1 MVNLVIVSHS
11 AQLGEGVGALA
22 RQMLMGDGCK
32 IAIAAGIDDPENPI
46 GTDPIKVMEAIESVA
61 DTDHVLVMM
70 DIGSALLSAETALEL
85 LDPAIAAKVR
95 LCAAPLV
102 EGTLAATVSAAAGAD
117 IERVICDAMNAL
129 DAKCEQLGL
138 PSPSAAK
145 PTSAEFAPDA
155 DAHSVAIV
163 VKNPNGI
170 HVRPASRLV
179 SALSGFNAN
188 MWLEK
193 NGKCVVPD
201 SLNQI
206 ALLQVRCNDT
216 LRLIAKGEQ
225 AEDALAAFK
234 QLAAE
239 NFGESLEPAHAD
251 TVVTKVPSQVTGTA
265 FCYTPFSPQ
274 VSQQPIASLQ
284 IEQQRLRVAIQSTLN
299 DLSELTALAEERY
312 SADIAA
318 IFSGHHTLLDDP
330 DLFDMACDL
339 MRETQCSAAW
349 AWHHVLSD
357 LSQQYL
363 QLDDPYLQARY
374 IDIEDLLSR
383 SLQYLTGETA
393 QIPAFIRPTI
403 LVAEVIYPSTVLQL
417 DPKTIKGICLRD
429 GSEAS
434 HPAIIAR
441 AMGLC
446 WLCQQ
451 GEAIES
457 ITMGDTLTLDSVAQ
471 RITRAG

>member
-32 IAIAAGIDDPENPI
+32 LAIAAGIDDPENPI

-85 LDPAIAAKVR
+85 LDPDIAAKVR

-102 EGTLAATVSAAAGAD
+102 EGTLAATVSASAGAD
-117 IERVICDAMNAL
+117 IEQVIRDAMHAL

-145 PTSAEFAPDA
+145 SASAALSPDT
-155 DAHSVAIV
+155 DARSIAVV

-179 SALSGFNAN
+179 STLSGFNAD

-206 ALLQVRCNDT
+206 TLLQVRCNDT

-239 NFGESLEPAHAD
+239 NFGESLAPTQAKNVA
-251 TVVTKVPSQVTGTA
+251 TQVPSRVTGTVI
-265 FCYTPFSPQ
+265 FYTPFSPEI
-274 VSQQPIASLQ
+274 SPQPAASLQ
-284 IEQQRLRVAIQSTLN
+284 AEQQRLQAAIQSTLN
-299 DLSELTALAEERY
+299 DLSELTALAEEKY

-330 DLFDMACDL
+330 ELFDMACDV
-339 MRETQCSAAW
+339 MREKQCSAAC
-349 AWHHVLSD
+349 AWQQVLSE

-383 SLQYLTGETA
+383 SLQHLTGATA
-393 QIPAFIRPTI
+393 QIPTFSHPTI
-403 LVAEVIYPSTVLQL
+403 LVADVIYPSTVLQL
-417 DPKTIKGICLRD
+417 DPLTIKGICLRA

-441 AMGLC
+441 EMGLC
-446 WLCQQ
+446 WMCQL
-451 GEAIES
+451 GE
-457 ITMGDTLTLDSVAQ
+457 TLDSIKTGDTVTLDCVAH
-471 RITRAG
+471 RITHTG

>member
-32 IAIAAGIDDPENPI
+32 LAIAAGIDDPENPI

-85 LDPAIAAKVR
+85 LAPDIAAKVR

-117 IERVICDAMNAL
+117 IDQVIRDAMHAL

-145 PTSAEFAPDA
+145 SASAEPSPDT
-155 DAHSVAIV
+155 DARSIAIV

-179 SALSGFNAN
+179 STLSGFNAD

-239 NFGESLEPAHAD
+239 NFGESLAPTQAKNVA
-251 TVVTKVPSQVTGTA
+251 TQVPSRVTGTV
-265 FCYTPFSPQ
+265 FFYTPFSPEI
-274 VSQQPIASLQ
+274 SPQPAASLQ
-284 IEQQRLRVAIQSTLN
+284 AEQQRLQAAIQSTLN
-299 DLSELTALAEERY
+299 DLSELTALAEEKY

-330 DLFDMACDL
+330 ELFDMACDV
-339 MRETQCSAAW
+339 MREKQCSAAC
-349 AWHHVLSD
+349 AWQQVLSE

-383 SLQYLTGETA
+383 SLQHLTGATA
-393 QIPAFIRPTI
+393 QIPTFSHPTI
-403 LVAEVIYPSTVLQL
+403 LVADVIYPSTVLQL
-417 DPKTIKGICLRD
+417 DPLTIKGICLRA

-441 AMGLC
+441 EMGLC
-446 WLCQQ
+446 WMCQL
-451 GEAIES
+451 GE
-457 ITMGDTLTLDSVAQ
+457 TLDSIKTGDTVTLDCVAH
-471 RITRAG
+471 RITHTG

>member
-32 IAIAAGIDDPENPI
+32 LAIAAGIDDPENPI

-85 LDPAIAAKVR
+85 LDPGIAAKVR

-117 IERVICDAMNAL
+117 IERVIRDAMNAL

-145 PTSAEFAPDA
+145 STSAEHSPDT
-155 DAHSVAIV
+155 DARSIAIV

-179 SALSGFNAN
+179 STLSGFNAE

-239 NFGESLEPAHAD
+239 NFGESLEPTQAKNAA
-251 TVVTKVPSQVTGTA
+251 TQVPSRATGTV
-265 FCYTPFSPQ
+265 FCYAPFSHEI
-274 VSQQPIASLQ
+274 SQQPAASLQ
-284 IEQQRLRVAIQSTLN
+284 TEQQRLQAAIQSTLN
-299 DLSELTALAEERY
+299 DLSELTALAEEKY

-330 DLFDMACDL
+330 ELFDMACDV
-339 MRETQCSAAW
+339 MREKQCSAAW
-349 AWHHVLSD
+349 AWQQVLSE

-383 SLQYLTGETA
+383 SLQHLTGVTA
-393 QIPAFIRPTI
+393 QIPTFTRPTI
-403 LVAEVIYPSTVLQL
+403 LVADVIYPSTVLQL
-417 DPKTIKGICLRD
+417 DPLTIKGICLRA

-434 HPAIIAR
+434 HPAIIAHE
-441 AMGLC
+441 MGLC
-446 WLCQQ
+446 WMCQQ
-451 GEAIES
+451 GETLDS
-457 ITMGDTLTLDSVAQ
+457 IKMGDTLTLDCVAH
-471 RITRAG
+471 RINHTG

>member
-11 AQLGEGVGALA
+11 AQLGEGVGVLA

-85 LDPAIAAKVR
+85 LDPNIAAKVR

-117 IERVICDAMNAL
+117 IDRVIRDAMNAL

-145 PTSAEFAPDA
+145 PTSAELSPDA
-155 DAHSVAIV
+155 DARSVAIV

-179 SALSGFNAN
+179 SALSGFNAD

-239 NFGESLEPAHAD
+239 NFGESLEPAHTDNKA
-251 TVVTKVPSQVTGTA
+251 TLAPSKVTGTA
-265 FCYTPFSPQ
+265 FCHTPFSPKVNPQ
-274 VSQQPIASLQ
+274 SAASLQ
-284 IEQQRLRVAIQSTLN
+284 AEQQRLQTAIQSTLN
-299 DLSELTALAEERY
+299 DLSKLTALAEERY
-312 SADIAA
+312 SADVAA

-330 DLFDMACDL
+330 ELFEMACDV
-339 MRETQCSAAW
+339 MREKQCSAAW
-349 AWHHVLSD
+349 AWHQVLSD

-383 SLQYLTGETA
+383 SLQHLTGESA
-393 QIPAFIRPTI
+393 QIPAFLRPTI
-403 LVAEVIYPSTVLQL
+403 LVADVIYPSTVLQL

-441 AMGLC
+441 EMGLC
-446 WLCQQ
+446 WMCQQ
-451 GEAIES
+451 GAALDS
-457 ITMGDTLTLDSVAQ
+457 IKMGDTLTIDCVAQ
-471 RITRAG
+471 RITRAN

>member
-32 IAIAAGIDDPENPI
+32 LAIAAGIDDPENPI

-117 IERVICDAMNAL
+117 IERVIKDAMNAL
-129 DAKCEQLGL
+129 DAKYEQLGL
-138 PSPSAAK
+138 PSSSPEKTAPAALSA
-145 PTSAEFAPDA
+145 DA
-155 DAHSVAIV
+155 DARSVAVV

-170 HVRPASRLV
+170 HVRPASKLV
-179 SALSGFNAN
+179 STLSVFNAD
-188 MWLEK
+188 MLLEK

-225 AEDALAAFK
+225 ADDALAAFQ

-239 NFGESLEPAHAD
+239 NFGETIEKPHAD
-251 TVVTKVPSQVTGTA
+251 KLAHSTPSRVTGMA
-265 FCYTPFSPQ
+265 FCYTPFSPEIPCHATANMQ
-274 VSQQPIASLQ
+274 E
-284 IEQQRLRVAIQSTLN
+284 EQQQLKVAIRKTLD
-299 DLSELTALAEERY
+299 DLSFLTALAEEKY

-330 DLFDMACDL
+330 ELYDMACDL
-339 MRETQCSAAW
+339 MREKQCSAGYAW
-349 AWHHVLSD
+349 QNVLND
-357 LSQQYL
+357 LRQQYL

-383 SLQYLTGETA
+383 SLRHLTGEHA
-393 QIPAFIRPTI
+393 QIPTFVRPTI
-403 LVAEVIYPSTVLQL
+403 LVADAIYPSTVLQL
-417 DPKTIKGICLRD
+417 DPLTVKGICLRD
-429 GSEAS
+429 GSETS
-434 HPAIIAR
+434 HSAIIAR
-441 AMGLC
+441 EMGIC
-446 WLCQQ
+446 CICQQ
-451 GEAIES
+451 GEALDAIQ
-457 ITMGDTLTLDSVAQ
+457 TGNTLTLDCVAN
-471 RITRAG
+471 RLFFVN

>member
-32 IAIAAGIDDPENPI
+32 LAIAAGIDDPENPI

-70 DIGSALLSAETALEL
+70 DIGSALLSAETALDL

-117 IERVICDAMNAL
+117 IDRVINDAMNAL
-129 DAKCEQLGL
+129 DAKREQLGL
-138 PSPSAAK
+138 PSSSVAK
-145 PTSAEFAPDA
+145 TAPAELSPDA
-155 DAHSVAIV
+155 DARSVAV
-163 VKNPNGI
+163 TVKNPNGI

-179 SALSGFNAN
+179 STLSGFDAD

-225 AEDALAAFK
+225 ADAALAAFK

-239 NFGESLEPAHAD
+239 NFGESVEEARAESVAVPVPALA
-251 TVVTKVPSQVTGTA
+251 TGTA
-265 FCYTPFSPQ
+265 FCYTPFSPEVTHRPAADVQ
-274 VSQQPIASLQ
+274 N
-284 IEQQRLRVAIQSTLN
+284 EQQRLKAAIQRTLD
-299 DLSELTALAEERY
+299 DLSDLTALAEEKY

-330 DLFDMACDL
+330 ELFDMACDL
-339 MRETQCSAAW
+339 MRDEQCSAAY
-349 AWHHVLSD
+349 AWHNVLSD

-383 SLQYLTGETA
+383 TLQHLTGESA
-393 QIPAFIRPTI
+393 HIPAFIRPTI
-403 LVAEVIYPSTVLQL
+403 LVADVIYPSTVLQL
-417 DPKTIKGICLRD
+417 DPLTIKGICLRA

-434 HPAIIAR
+434 HSAIIAR
-441 AMGLC
+441 EMGLC
-446 WLCQQ
+446 WVCQQ
-451 GEAIES
+451 GETLDAIK
-457 ITMGDTLTLDSVAQ
+457 MGDALTLDGTANRVILAV
-471 RITRAG
+471 

>member
-32 IAIAAGIDDPENPI
+32 LAIAAGIDDPENPI

-85 LDPAIAAKVR
+85 LDPDIAAKVR

-102 EGTLAATVSAAAGAD
+102 EGTLAATVSAAASAD
-117 IERVICDAMNAL
+117 IEQVIRDAMHAL

-145 PTSAEFAPDA
+145 SASAEPSPDT
-155 DAHSVAIV
+155 DARSIAIV

-179 SALSGFNAN
+179 STLSGFNAD

-239 NFGESLEPAHAD
+239 NFGESLAPTQAKNVA
-251 TVVTKVPSQVTGTA
+251 TQVPSRVTGTV
-265 FCYTPFSPQ
+265 FCYTPFSPEI
-274 VSQQPIASLQ
+274 SPQPAASLQ
-284 IEQQRLRVAIQSTLN
+284 AEQQRLQAAIQSTLN
-299 DLSELTALAEERY
+299 DLSELTALAEEKY

-330 DLFDMACDL
+330 ELFDMACDV
-339 MRETQCSAAW
+339 MREKQCSAAC
-349 AWHHVLSD
+349 AWQQVLSE

-383 SLQYLTGETA
+383 SLQHLTGATA
-393 QIPAFIRPTI
+393 QIPTFSRPTI
-403 LVAEVIYPSTVLQL
+403 LVADVIYPSTVLQL
-417 DPKTIKGICLRD
+417 DPLTIKGIGLRA

-441 AMGLC
+441 EMGLC
-446 WLCQQ
+446 WMCQL
-451 GEAIES
+451 GE
-457 ITMGDTLTLDSVAQ
+457 TLDSIKTGDTVTIDCVAH
-471 RITRAG
+471 RITHTG

>member
-32 IAIAAGIDDPENPI
+32 LAIAAGIDDPENPI

-85 LDPAIAAKVR
+85 LDPDIAAKVR

-117 IERVICDAMNAL
+117 IEQVIRDAMHAL

-145 PTSAEFAPDA
+145 SASAEPSPDT
-155 DAHSVAIV
+155 DARSIAIV

-170 HVRPASRLV
+170 HVRPASQLV
-179 SALSGFNAN
+179 STLSGFNAD

-193 NGKCVVPD
+193 NGKCVVPE

-239 NFGESLEPAHAD
+239 NFGESLAPTQAKNVA
-251 TVVTKVPSQVTGTA
+251 TQVPSRVTGTV
-265 FCYTPFSPQ
+265 FCYTPFSPEI
-274 VSQQPIASLQ
+274 SPQPAASLQ
-284 IEQQRLRVAIQSTLN
+284 AEQQRLQAAIQSTLN
-299 DLSELTALAEERY
+299 DLSELTALAEEKY

-330 DLFDMACDL
+330 ELFDMACDV
-339 MRETQCSAAW
+339 MREKQCSAAC
-349 AWHHVLSD
+349 AWQQVLSE

-383 SLQYLTGETA
+383 SLQHLTGATA
-393 QIPAFIRPTI
+393 QIPTFSRPTI
-403 LVAEVIYPSTVLQL
+403 LVADVIYPSTVLQL
-417 DPKTIKGICLRD
+417 DPLTIKGIGLRA

-441 AMGLC
+441 EMGLC
-446 WLCQQ
+446 WMCQL
-451 GEAIES
+451 GE
-457 ITMGDTLTLDSVAQ
+457 TLDSIKTGDTVTIDCVAH
-471 RITRAG
+471 RITHTG

>member
-32 IAIAAGIDDPENPI
+32 LAIAAGIDDPENPI

-85 LDPAIAAKVR
+85 LDPDIAAKVR

-117 IERVICDAMNAL
+117 IDQVIRDAMHAL

-145 PTSAEFAPDA
+145 SASAEPSPDT
-155 DAHSVAIV
+155 DARSIAIV

-179 SALSGFNAN
+179 STLSGFNAD

-239 NFGESLEPAHAD
+239 NFGESLAPTQAKNVA
-251 TVVTKVPSQVTGTA
+251 TQVPSRVTGA
-265 FCYTPFSPQ
+265 VFCYTPFSPEI
-274 VSQQPIASLQ
+274 SPQPAASLQ
-284 IEQQRLRVAIQSTLN
+284 AEQQRLQAAIQSTLN
-299 DLSELTALAEERY
+299 DLSELTALAEEKY

-330 DLFDMACDL
+330 ELFDMACDV
-339 MRETQCSAAW
+339 MREKQCSAAC
-349 AWHHVLSD
+349 AWQQVLSE

-383 SLQYLTGETA
+383 SLQHLTGATA
-393 QIPAFIRPTI
+393 QIPTFSCPTI
-403 LVAEVIYPSTVLQL
+403 LVADVIYPSTVLQL
-417 DPKTIKGICLRD
+417 DPLTIKGICLHA

-441 AMGLC
+441 EMGLC
-446 WLCQQ
+446 WMSQL
-451 GEAIES
+451 GE
-457 ITMGDTLTLDSVAQ
+457 TLDSIKTGDTVTIDCVAH
-471 RITRAG
+471 RITHTG

>member
-32 IAIAAGIDDPENPI
+32 LAIAAGIDDPENPI

-85 LDPAIAAKVR
+85 LDPDIAAKVR

-117 IERVICDAMNAL
+117 IEQVIRDAMHAL

-145 PTSAEFAPDA
+145 SASAELSPDT
-155 DAHSVAIV
+155 DARSIAIV

-179 SALSGFNAN
+179 STLSGFNAD

-239 NFGESLEPAHAD
+239 NFGESLAPTQAKNVA
-251 TVVTKVPSQVTGTA
+251 TQVPSRVTGTV
-265 FCYTPFSPQ
+265 FCYTPFSPEI
-274 VSQQPIASLQ
+274 SPQPAASLQ
-284 IEQQRLRVAIQSTLN
+284 AEQQRLQAAIQSTLN
-299 DLSELTALAEERY
+299 DLSELTALAEEKY

-330 DLFDMACDL
+330 ELFDMACDV
-339 MRETQCSAAW
+339 MREKQCSAAC
-349 AWHHVLSD
+349 AWQQVLSE

-383 SLQYLTGETA
+383 SLQHLTGATA
-393 QIPAFIRPTI
+393 QIPTFSRPTI
-403 LVAEVIYPSTVLQL
+403 LVSDVIYPSTVLQL
-417 DPKTIKGICLRD
+417 DPLTIKGICLRA
-429 GSEAS
+429 GNEAS

-441 AMGLC
+441 EMGLC
-446 WLCQQ
+446 WMCQL
-451 GEAIES
+451 GE
-457 ITMGDTLTLDSVAQ
+457 TLDSIKTGDTVTIDCVAH
-471 RITRAG
+471 RITHTG